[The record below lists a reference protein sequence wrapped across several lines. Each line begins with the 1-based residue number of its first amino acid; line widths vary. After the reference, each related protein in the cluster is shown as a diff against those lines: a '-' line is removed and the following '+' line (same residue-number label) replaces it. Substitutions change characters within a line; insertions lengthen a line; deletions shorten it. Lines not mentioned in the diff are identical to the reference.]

1 MRKTIVIVTLVFAIA
16 ASFASCASSRGV
28 GAHGGCKMSQG
39 FVGYGGR

>member
-1 MRKTIVIVTLVFAIA
+1 MRKTIVILTFALAIA
-16 ASFASCASSRGV
+16 ATFTSCASSRGA